1 MENEYI
7 KEEKIKDF
15 TDEERNRQ
23 LLINIIDTREKLKK
37 AHCNFEFAEGDLV
50 DYYSYEI
57 KANQAKLDYLIKLAK
72 AKGLVMNCK
81 VGNML
86 EIEKDVGWI
95 LDSFSKN
102 V

>member
-72 AKGLVMNCK
+72 AKGLIMNCK

>member
-72 AKGLVMNCK
+72 AKGLIMNCK

-86 EIEKDVGWI
+86 EIEKDVG
-95 LDSFSKN
+95 
-102 V
+102 

>member
-57 KANQAKLDYLIKLAK
+57 KANQAKLNYLIRIAK
-72 AKGLVMNCK
+72 NKGIELSK
-81 VGNML
+81 ID
-86 EIEKDVGWI
+86 EIRNRI
-95 LDSFSKN
+95 FKN
-102 V
+102 KNIAG